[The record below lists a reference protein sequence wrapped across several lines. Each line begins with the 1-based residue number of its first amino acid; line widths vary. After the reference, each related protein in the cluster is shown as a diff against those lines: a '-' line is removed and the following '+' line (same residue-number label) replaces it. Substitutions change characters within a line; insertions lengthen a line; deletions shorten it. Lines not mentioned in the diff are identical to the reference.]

1 MTSDRYDDR
10 HDDRRRDSGV
20 EDPDGEGGHGPKPQ
34 PKSGRDTQLREEL
47 RARMRAI
54 EAGFAVPKPALA
66 PDLEPVA
73 SGPDRSST
81 PDEAL
86 ETDESPAGVPGRDV
100 GRRSGFSAGGF
111 GFKRSGL
118 KPSSGSKRSGSPGS
132 KPFGSKSYGNS
143 GFGGRSARPPRR
155 GAVAPAEP
163 AWPEADR
170 VEAQLARGGADPGDP
185 GSEACAEDRPS
196 ALFDESLSSA
206 AGSGR
211 GQRRRAPREQSPTQ
225 RALGLLTR
233 REHSRKELTRKLTS
247 RGLDAG
253 EVETAVAKLAEAGWQ
268 NDARFAE
275 SMVRS
280 RAGNGYGPLHIRA
293 ELATHGLDSQ
303 AIADALD
310 GYEGD
315 WLQNARDLVRR
326 RYGED
331 FAADPVRR
339 RKAADLLMRRGFDGD
354 TARNANRSAVDD

>member
-1 MTSDRYDDR
+1 MTSDRYDD
-10 HDDRRRDSGV
+10 DRRREGGA
-20 EDPDGEGGHGPKPQ
+20 EDPDGQGGQPA

-54 EAGFAVPKPALA
+54 EAGSAAPKSALGPAAAGPQRL
-66 PDLEPVA
+66 
-73 SGPDRSST
+73 SSPDRAT
-81 PDEAL
+81 DADTD
-86 ETDESPAGVPGRDV
+86 TDERPADERSASEA
-100 GRRSGFSAGGF
+100 GRRGGFSGGF
-111 GFKRSGL
+111 GSKRSGL
-118 KPSSGSKRSGSPGS
+118 KSSGSKRSGSKGFGS
-132 KPFGSKSYGNS
+132 KPFASKSYGNG
-143 GFGGRSARPPRR
+143 GFGSGSDHPERSVP
-155 GAVAPAEP
+155 GGS

-170 VEAQLARGGADPGDP
+170 FEAQLALGGADPADP
-185 GSEACAEDRPS
+185 ASEASAEDRPS
-196 ALFDESLSSA
+196 SLFDESLSSPD
-206 AGSGR
+206 GSGR
-211 GQRRRAPREQSPTQ
+211 GRRGRAPREQNPTQ

-247 RGLDAG
+247 RGLDAD
-253 EVETAVAKLAEAGWQ
+253 EVETAVARLAEAGWQ
-268 NDARFAE
+268 NDGRFAE

-303 AIADALD
+303 AIADALA

-354 TARNANRSAVDD
+354 TARKANRSGADD

>member
-1 MTSDRYDDR
+1 MTSDR
-10 HDDRRRDSGV
+10 HDDRRREGGAV
-20 EDPDGEGGHGPKPQ
+20 DPDGQGGQPM

-54 EAGFAVPKPALA
+54 EAGNAAPKSALGPAATRPQRL
-66 PDLEPVA
+66 
-73 SGPDRSST
+73 SS
-81 PDEAL
+81 PDEAADDDADIEPDEGPAEERTTSERSTS
-86 ETDESPAGVPGRDV
+86 ET
-100 GRRSGFSAGGF
+100 GRRGGFSGGF
-111 GFKRSGL
+111 GSKRSGL
-118 KPSSGSKRSGSPGS
+118 KPSASKRFGSKGFGS
-132 KPFGSKSYGNS
+132 KPFASKSSGNS
-143 GFGGRSARPPRR
+143 GFGGQADGPERSVP
-155 GAVAPAEP
+155 GGS

-170 VEAQLARGGADPGDP
+170 FEAQLALGGADPLDP
-185 GSEACAEDRPS
+185 ASAEDRPS
-196 ALFDESLSSA
+196 ALFDESLSRPD
-206 AGSGR
+206 GSGR

-253 EVETAVAKLAEAGWQ
+253 EVETAVAQLAEAGWQ
-268 NDARFAE
+268 NDVRFAE

-303 AIADALD
+303 TISDALAS
-310 GYEGD
+310 YEGD

-331 FAADPVRR
+331 FAADPARR

-354 TARNANRSAVDD
+354 TARNANRSGSDD

>member
-1 MTSDRYDDR
+1 MTSDRD
-10 HDDRRRDSGV
+10 DDRRRAGGA
-20 EDPDGEGGHGPKPQ
+20 EDPGGQGGQ
-34 PKSGRDTQLREEL
+34 PAPESGRDTQLREEL

-54 EAGFAVPKPALA
+54 EAGRAAPKSALGPAA
-66 PDLEPVA
+66 
-73 SGPDRSST
+73 GPDRCSG

-86 ETDESPAGVPGRDV
+86 GLDECSLEASSGSE
-100 GRRSGFSAGGF
+100 GRRSSAFSG
-111 GFKRSGL
+111 RL
-118 KPSSGSKRSGSPGS
+118 GSKRSGSKASGSTQSGSQWPGPQGS
-132 KPFGSKSYGNS
+132 EARPFGSKPYGNS
-143 GFGGRSARPPRR
+143 GFGGRAARPRR
-155 GAVAPAEP
+155 HDAGDSAES

-170 VEAQLARGGADPGDP
+170 FEAQLARGGAESADPVP
-185 GSEACAEDRPS
+185 GGTAEDRPS
-196 ALFDESLSSA
+196 SLFDESLSSPD
-206 AGSGR
+206 GSGR
-211 GQRRRAPREQSPTQ
+211 GRRGRAPREQNPTQ

-268 NDARFAE
+268 NDGRFAE

-303 AIADALD
+303 AIADALA

-354 TARNANRSAVDD
+354 TARKANRSGADD